1 MARMDGKVALVTGA
15 TNGIGKV
22 TALELAKLGAAV
34 VLAGRNRDKSQATV
48 DEIKE
53 RSGNPNVEALVADL
67 SVMSEV
73 RRLADEFKA
82 KHDRLHVLVN
92 NAGGVF
98 PQRRMTDDGYEMTF
112 ALNHLNYFL
121 LTNLLLDVLKASA
134 PARIVNV
141 SSDAHR
147 AGRMR
152 FDDLN
157 AEKKYGIGGWTAYS
171 QSKLANVLFT
181 YELARRLDGSGVT
194 ANVLHPGF
202 VATGFGRSSAGLMN
216 RVMGLLHRFALTP
229 EEGARTTVYLASSP
243 EVEGISGKYFE
254 KSKAVPSSRAS
265 YDEESQR
272 RLWAISEQMTGL
284 ADTTPAAVGA

>member
-1 MARMDGKVALVTGA
+1 MDGKVALVTGA

-22 TALELAKLGAAV
+22 TALELAKLGATV
-34 VLAGRNRDKSQATV
+34 VLSGRSGDRAQATV
-48 DEIKE
+48 AEIQQ
-53 RSGNPNVEALVADL
+53 RSGNPNVAALVADL

-98 PQRRMTDDGYEMTF
+98 PQRRETDDGYEMTF
-112 ALNHLNYFL
+112 ALNHLSYFL
-121 LTNLLLDVLKASA
+121 LTNLLLDVLTASA

-147 AGRMR
+147 GGRMQ

-157 AEKKYGIGGWTAYS
+157 FKQTPYGIGGWKAYS

-181 YELARRLDGSGVT
+181 YELARRLAGSGVT

-202 VATGFGRSSAGLMN
+202 VATGFGRTGPGLMS

-229 EEGARTTVYLASSP
+229 EEGARTTVYLASSA
-243 EVEGISGKYFE
+243 EVEGVTGQYFD
-254 KSKAVPSSRAS
+254 KSKAVPSSKTS
-265 YDEESQR
+265 YDEEAQR

-284 ADTTPAAVGA
+284 AQSTTATAA